1 MFHNNSNNSNQMVIK
16 FLLILCLSSS
26 PSSSSSFISLLSM
39 FIFNSCEAYYLP
51 VKYNFDH
58 DLIDYLTN
66 MSELKYYP
74 RQTRSFYSREEL
86 ARYLNHMLQEE
97 EASMNKL
104 PISPLRFG

>member
-1 MFHNNSNNSNQMVIK
+1 MFHNKNNSNQMVIK
-16 FLLILCLSSS
+16 FILILCLS
-26 PSSSSSFISLLSM
+26 PSSLISLLSM
-39 FIFNSCEAYYLP
+39 FVLNSSEAYYLP

-66 MSELKYYP
+66 VSELKYYP

-86 ARYLNHMLQEE
+86 AHYLNHMLQEE

>member
-1 MFHNNSNNSNQMVIK
+1 MFHNNNNSNQMVIK
-16 FLLILCLSSS
+16 FILILCLSSS
-26 PSSSSSFISLLSM
+26 SSSSSLISLLSM
-39 FIFNSCEAYYLP
+39 FVLNSCEAYHLP

-66 MSELKYYP
+66 VSELKYYP